1 MKELITAVNA
11 VMAEAKSISK
21 NSNVGTGRSSYKG
34 VKDIDVKALLQPL
47 MQKNQLAI
55 FQTGMEVMTEHEVWE
70 QDYNGHAQRKK
81 QVFTEVKSKYLLMHS
96 SGQSVELA
104 GLGHGIDSQD
114 KGAGKAQTYALK
126 MVLIYTFLVP
136 VGDID
141 DTDNT
146 HSNEYEVPTK
156 KQDKEWLNRFE
167 RVRDEDGNWEDGE
180 EITDNWKKEVTAVR
194 TGAKTFQQ
202 VKEAFNMSKQ
212 IEKDFLEVTSIK
224 K

>member
-11 VMAEAKSISK
+11 VMAEAKNISK

-70 QDYNGHAQRKK
+70 QDYNGQAQRKK

>member
-55 FQTGMEVMTEHEVWE
+55 FQTGMEVITEHEVWE
-70 QDYNGHAQRKK
+70 QDYNGQAQRKK

-146 HSNEYEVPTK
+146 HSNEYEVPAK
-156 KQDKEWLNRFE
+156 KQYQDDDVKKVWLSDAQHQKAISTGKIKETLDYYDGAT
-167 RVRDEDGNWEDGE
+167 VRDGAVYCMKKAFKTDLINRTS
-180 EITDNWKKEVTAVR
+180 EINESFRD
-194 TGAKTFQQ
+194 
-202 VKEAFNMSKQ
+202 
-212 IEKDFLEVTSIK
+212 
-224 K
+224 